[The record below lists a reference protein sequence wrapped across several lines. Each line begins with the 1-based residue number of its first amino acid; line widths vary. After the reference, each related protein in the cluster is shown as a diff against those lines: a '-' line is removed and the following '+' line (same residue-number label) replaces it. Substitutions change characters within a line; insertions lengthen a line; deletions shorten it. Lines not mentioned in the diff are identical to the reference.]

1 MTLVVPI
8 ITAQT
13 SGGAPRACDL
23 QGAILKTQNPSRKY
37 RFLRPVDCSR
47 GASTPERRSKKQSA
61 GRHEAFRRSNSAFL
75 TLVGKGDAKSRHS
88 EILIVAAV
96 TGFEIQRRIDDYT
109 AGNRFSVKGSSDRTL
124 FPDGGEF
131 ICMVFLAEDEVP
143 GEVRHQTDVAG
154 HPKFQSR
161 ADLTE
166 RSDVMVV
173 NRISGQVFALTGNE
187 GAAGDVLRGGAG
199 RGAERVFLIKKL
211 IEGRAAVNEADA
223 AGDIGSKAA
232 ERIPKR

>member
-1 MTLVVPI
+1 MLD
-8 ITAQT
+8 AT
-13 SGGAPRACDL
+13 SKCYSQDV
-23 QGAILKTQNPSRKY
+23 NPSRKY

-173 NRISGQVFALTGNE
+173 NRISGQVFALTRTDTETLTSPDRRPRNSFSLP
-187 GAAGDVLRGGAG
+187 DRFLQCRRQSICSRNILRRSRRPRCRLG
-199 RGAERVFLIKKL
+199 RIIRSCSPGQC
-211 IEGRAAVNEADA
+211 
-223 AGDIGSKAA
+223 
-232 ERIPKR
+232 